1 MAVFDR
7 GSVPRVDHLNLKKGA
22 KMSIV
27 RMLKS
32 FAAAALAVA
41 ASAVSAAEVISIN
54 FTQDGYGAYLTSGF
68 MLIVR

>member
-7 GSVPRVDHLNLKKGA
+7 GSVPQVDHLNLKKGA

-54 FTQDGYGAYLTSGF
+54 FTQDGFGAL
-68 MLIVR
+68 

>member
-1 MAVFDR
+1 
-7 GSVPRVDHLNLKKGA
+7 
-22 KMSIV
+22 MSIV